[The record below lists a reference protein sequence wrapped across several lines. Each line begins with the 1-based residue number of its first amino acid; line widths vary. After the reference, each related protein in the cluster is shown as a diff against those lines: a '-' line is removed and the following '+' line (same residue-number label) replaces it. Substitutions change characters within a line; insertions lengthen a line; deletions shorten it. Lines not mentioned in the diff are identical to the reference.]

1 MWYEPRNTYQHART
15 IGIAGQHIEPP
26 LFIIRELLVFL
37 SLGMIILVPAGGKK
51 KKKSAAT
58 DRLLEVGKCEPHGV
72 RNLSTVMYLQLQ

>member
-51 KKKSAAT
+51 KKNRQLRIAFWRSENANPMEFAT
-58 DRLLEVGKCEPHGV
+58 LV
-72 RNLSTVMYLQLQ
+72 Q